1 MCQITNFVVVPS
13 FEDNVK
19 YVLLELVF
27 YQEVSLRL
35 PLELLD
41 DFVVPSGGSQEGWGC
56 GPWNSAWSS
65 TLGGCGVWIHPGIIQ
80 QDSNHTVEKLTFN
93 FTNMNI
99 ISGQPSD
106 CYESPHMF
114 TWPTC
119 REGCQPQA
127 WRSKF
132 GRSRGYIGEGDFM

>member
-1 MCQITNFVVVPS
+1 M
-13 FEDNVK
+13 K

-56 GPWNSAWSS
+56 GPWNSAWGS
-65 TLGGCGVWIHPGIIQ
+65 TLGGCSVGIHPGIIQ

-99 ISGQPSD
+99 ISWQPSD
-106 CYESPHMF
+106 SYESLLLCLPGQLVVKAVGHRLGI
-114 TWPTC
+114 PSL
-119 REGCQPQA
+119 EGAEDLQGRHCCQLLFLVGQL
-127 WRSKF
+127 
-132 GRSRGYIGEGDFM
+132 